1 MFEYAKKIEDCIL
14 RNLRVAEEIID
25 NESIGDYQKHLALEE
40 ISETNKVLVHAKVL
54 LYLEIVM
61 IIVTAVNIAS
71 LVVRWL

>member
-1 MFEYAKKIEDCIL
+1 MFKSAKKIEDCIL

-25 NESIGDYQKHLALEE
+25 NESIVDYQKHLLLEE
-40 ISETNKVLVHAKVL
+40 ISETNKALVHAKVL

>member
-1 MFEYAKKIEDCIL
+1 MFKSAKKIEDCIL
-14 RNLRVAEEIID
+14 RNLRVAEKIID
-25 NESIGDYQKHLALEE
+25 NEALSDYQKHLALEE

-54 LYLEIVM
+54 LYLELVM